1 MMSERS
7 GTYLR
12 ARYRSQFCEP
22 HERTRAYTHTHTQTY
37 IERTFDSRVDRRVL
51 VGQQVHAK
59 RVKGIKIGPSIIY
72 FTFTGTLSK
81 RGD

>member
-1 MMSERS
+1 VAHIYVLVIDRNSVSR
-7 GTYLR
+7 THIR
-12 ARYRSQFCEP
+12 ANTHAYIDT
-22 HERTRAYTHTHTQTY
+22 RTSSA
-37 IERTFDSRVDRRVL
+37 FDSRVDRRVF

-81 RGD
+81 RDD